1 METLSPM
8 LGWIGTTLI
17 FLAYLLISSK
27 KVDSASVSYQVMNLV
42 GAAALG
48 VNVYYQQ
55 AWPALALEFVWGG
68 ISIYSL
74 IKNRK

>member
-1 METLSPM
+1 M

>member
-1 METLSPM
+1 METLSPI

-17 FLAYLLISSK
+17 FLAYLLISLK
-27 KVDSASVSYQVMNLV
+27 KVDSGNVTYQLMNLV

-55 AWPALALEFVWGG
+55 VWPALALEFAWGA
-68 ISIYSL
+68 IAIYSL
-74 IKNRK
+74 IRAKK

>member
-1 METLSPM
+1 MEILSPI

-17 FLAYLLISSK
+17 FLAYLLISLK
-27 KVDSASVSYQVMNLV
+27 KVDSANVTYQLMNLV

-55 AWPALALEFVWGG
+55 AWSALALEFVWGG
-68 ISIYSL
+68 IAIFSL
-74 IKNRK
+74 LRARQ

>member
-1 METLSPM
+1 MEIVSSI

-17 FLAYLLISSK
+17 FSAYLLNSLK
-27 KVDSASVSYQVMNLV
+27 KVDSTNKYYQLMNLA

-48 VNVYYQQ
+48 VNVYYQH

-68 ISIYSL
+68 IAIYSL
-74 IKNRK
+74 VSARK

>member
-1 METLSPM
+1 MEMISPI

-17 FLAYLLISSK
+17 FVAYLLISLK
-27 KVDSASVSYQVMNLV
+27 KVDSGNTYYQLMNLV

-68 ISIYSL
+68 IAIFSL
-74 IKNRK
+74 IRAKK